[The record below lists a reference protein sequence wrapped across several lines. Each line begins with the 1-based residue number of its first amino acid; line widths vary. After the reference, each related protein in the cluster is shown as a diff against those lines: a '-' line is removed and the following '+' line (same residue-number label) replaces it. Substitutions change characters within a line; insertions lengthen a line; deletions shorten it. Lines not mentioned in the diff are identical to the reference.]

1 MGGGGDVKAFVEKTG
16 PEIANILKEEGVDGV
31 VMTGG

>member
-1 MGGGGDVKAFVEKTG
+1 MGGGGDVKFFIEETG
-16 PEIANILKEEGVDGV
+16 PEIARILKEENVDAV